1 MHPQVSYAIPIRT
14 GTTASVRPYICTR
27 MKLEIFPYRFRDK
40 ANAAE
45 LRRRGSGVIELKGA
59 KALYDLYM
67 SGASFRLM
75 PDSPVD
81 AVVFDLDELSAEET
95 DILDGYVADNAFVV
109 KSPSAVLGIPGK
121 ENRRKV
127 FYGLPREY
135 SYTEYAQAY
144 GDAFAQFALEAGLYA
159 ITGDACMG
167 LPGQVT
173 FGRPDPGMETRAL
186 KLDISGLG
194 NMRIQM
200 PLSRYAA
207 KELFGIDKKAMLPSV
222 EYLYEGKAER
232 WERHTIIWKKIIPTA
247 FAWYHFFKTTT
258 EKRWGLADNYFEF
271 NDCVRAIGREISR
284 LGVPPEGVEEV
295 IRGNLSTAYE
305 RFNAPPLVPYFPRS
319 GKAGPAYWDSL
330 PPARKKEIIRR
341 QNLAAKERRRMK
353 RRLYGTKKAVR
364 KSKFRIRTLEDLERL
379 WKEKGISRPYYYLRR
394 KEFLGKGPART

>member
-1 MHPQVSYAIPIRT
+1 
-14 GTTASVRPYICTR
+14 

-40 ANAAE
+40 ADAAA
-45 LRRRGSGVIELKGA
+45 LRRRDSGVVELKGA

-81 AVVFDLDELSAEET
+81 AVVFDLDALSA
-95 DILDGYVADNAFVV
+95 DDAGKLDGYVADNAFVV

-127 FYGLPREY
+127 FYALSHEY
-135 SYTEYAQAY
+135 PYAGYAQAY
-144 GDAFAQFALEAGLYA
+144 GDAFAQFALETGLDT
-159 ITGDACMG
+159 ITCDPCMG
-167 LPGQVT
+167 SPGAVI
-173 FGRPDPGMETRAL
+173 FGRPDPDMSRPYQEVDIEGLRA
-186 KLDISGLG
+186 I
-194 NMRIQM
+194 RVPM
-200 PLSRYAA
+200 PLSRRAA
-207 KELFGIDKKAMLPSV
+207 KELFGINKKVLLPSV
-222 EYLYEGKAER
+222 EYRHSGKAEK

-271 NDCVRAIGREISR
+271 NDCVRAIGREISG
-284 LGVPPEGVEEV
+284 LGVPPEEVEAV
-295 IRGNLSTAYE
+295 IRGNLYAAYE
-305 RFNAPPLVPYFPRS
+305 RFNAPSLIPYFPRS

-353 RRLYGTKKAVR
+353 RHLYGWNKRAR
-364 KSKFRIRTLEDLERL
+364 KSKFVIRTLEDLERL
-379 WKEKGISRPYYYLRR
+379 WKEKGISKPYYYLRR
-394 KEFLGKGPART
+394 KEFLGKGPARTQGT